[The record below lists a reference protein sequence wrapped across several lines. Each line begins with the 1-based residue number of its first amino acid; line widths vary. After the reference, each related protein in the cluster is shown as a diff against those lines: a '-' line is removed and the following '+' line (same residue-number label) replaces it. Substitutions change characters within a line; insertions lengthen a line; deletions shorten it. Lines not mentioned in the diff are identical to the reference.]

1 MVAFTTRM
9 PLGFPGR
16 ISRDPTGDATVET
29 ALIDSNTPPTVYGQ
43 AVKLVAGKLQPVVSG
58 DAADIDGLLV
68 NAYPT
73 QSSTTALGAATP
85 PTSGLIDVLKRGY
98 MIVHVARGTPVAGG
112 VVALRVTAGAHTA
125 GEWEGDAT
133 NVGQGDSDCVAVT
146 NAYWM
151 GAADADGNAEL
162 AFNI

>member
-1 MVAFTTRM
+1 MVAYTTRM

-16 ISRDPTGDATVET
+16 ISREDSLTVET
-29 ALIDSNTPPTVYGQ
+29 HIIDSNTPPTVYGQ
-43 AVKLVAGKLQPVVSG
+43 AVKLVSGALQPVVSG
-58 DAADIDGLLV
+58 VAADIDGLLV

-73 QSSTTALGAATP
+73 QSSTNVFGAATP
-85 PTSGLIDVLKRGY
+85 PTSGLADVLKRGY
-98 MIVHVARGTPVAGG
+98 MVVHVARGTPVAGG
-112 VVALRVTAGAHTA
+112 VVALRVTAGSHAA
-125 GEWEGDAT
+125 GEWEGDNT

-151 GAADADGNAEL
+151 GPADASGNAEL